1 MQSILL
7 MSVSTFL
14 SDSIAVAE
22 NEFRQFRRNRSAILI
37 SLVVLPLFF
46 TVSLGA
52 GQGGAGT
59 TFSPTADIPIGFVDN
74 DNSVASLRL
83 WQTLSSS
90 PDFHNLI
97 QSYNEQ
103 AMIAE
108 LGTKRIYAVIVI
120 PKGFENDL
128 ESGNQAK
135 VILYTDDSEPGV
147 SDQIQS
153 TLTSYVQNFNPNVEV
168 QPHLSQVQ
176 QQSVAGVGIINKGAV
191 FAGFNVG
198 LTTVLAIVQIF
209 AGFYEIA
216 GGISREREDGT
227 YARLL
232 VSPIPIGSIV
242 LGKTIFDV
250 LLTIIRTFTVI
261 GISVYGYGARPN
273 TDLFTLLALSL
284 IIALVTMGI
293 GFVAAS
299 LKLGQRA
306 VVIIEFFLILFLFAF
321 SGLIIDINLLV
332 GISQVIGNLLPFTY
346 AFDALKRTILL
357 GRPLLSLTF
366 DLEYLIGS
374 ILASYAIALVLLH
387 VFRERLVT

>member
-1 MQSILL
+1 MPFE
-7 MSVSTFL
+7 TFL
-14 SDSIAVAE
+14 TDSFAVAE

-52 GQGGAGT
+52 GQGGAGS
-59 TFSPTADIPIGFVDN
+59 TFSPTATMPIGFVDN
-74 DNSVASLRL
+74 DNSVASMRL
-83 WQTLSSS
+83 FQTLASS

-103 AMIAE
+103 ATIAE
-108 LGTKRIYAVIVI
+108 LGTKTIYAVIVV

-128 ESGNQAK
+128 NSGSQAR

-153 TLTSYVQNFNPNVEV
+153 TLTGYVQSFNPNIDV
-168 QPHLSQVQ
+168 QPHLSQLQ
-176 QQSVAGVGIINKGAV
+176 RQSVGGIGIVSKGAV

-198 LTTVLAIVQIF
+198 LTIVLAIVQIF

-216 GGISREREDGT
+216 GGMAREREDGT

-232 VSPIPIGSIV
+232 VSPVPIGSIV
-242 LGKTIFDV
+242 LGKTMFDI
-250 LLTIIRTFTVI
+250 LLSVIRTFTVL
-261 GISVYGYGARPN
+261 GISILGYGARPN
-273 TDLFTLLALSL
+273 TDLLTLLVLSL
-284 IIALVTMGI
+284 IVALVTMGI
-293 GFVAAS
+293 GFVAAA
-299 LKLGQRA
+299 LKMGQRA

-321 SGLIIDINLLV
+321 SGLIIDTNLLV
-332 GISQVIGNLLPFTY
+332 GVSQVIGNTLPFTY
-346 AFDALKRTILL
+346 AFDALRRTILL
-357 GRPLLSLTF
+357 GRPLLSLTL

-374 ILASYAIALVLLH
+374 IIVSYTLALALLRLS
-387 VFRERLVT
+387 RERLIT

>member
-1 MQSILL
+1 
-7 MSVSTFL
+7 MSVATFL

-46 TVSLGA
+46 TISLGA

-59 TFSPTADIPIGFVDN
+59 TFSPTANIPIGFVDN
-74 DNSVASLRL
+74 DNSLASLRL
-83 WQTLSSS
+83 WQTLASS

-103 AMIAE
+103 AAISE
-108 LGTKRIYAVIVI
+108 LGTKHIYAVIVV
-120 PKGFENDL
+120 PKGFQNDL
-128 ESGNQAK
+128 DNGNQARL
-135 VILYTDDSEPGV
+135 ILYTDDSEPGL

-153 TLTSYVQNFNPNVEV
+153 TLTSYAQNFNPNVEV
-168 QPHLSQVQ
+168 QPHLSQLQ
-176 QQSVAGVGIINKGAV
+176 RQSVAGVGIVVKGAI
-191 FAGFNVG
+191 FAGFNIG

-209 AGFYEIA
+209 AAFYEIA
-216 GGISREREDGT
+216 GGISRERDDGT

-242 LGKTIFDV
+242 LGKTLFDI
-250 LLTIIRTFTVI
+250 LLCIIRTFTVL

-273 TDLFTLLALSL
+273 TDLLTLLALSL
-284 IIALVTMGI
+284 IVALVTMGM

-332 GISQVIGNLLPFTY
+332 GITQVIGNLVPFTY

-374 ILASYAIALVLLH
+374 ILASYALAFAIFH
-387 VFRERLVT
+387 VSRERLIT

>member
-1 MQSILL
+1 MPVAS
-7 MSVSTFL
+7 FL
-14 SDSIAVAE
+14 SDSFAIAE

-59 TFSPTADIPIGFVDN
+59 SFSPTANIPIGFVDN
-74 DNSVASLRL
+74 DNSVASVRL
-83 WQTLSSS
+83 WQTLTSS
-90 PDFHNLI
+90 PDFHNLV
-97 QSYNEQ
+97 QSSNEQ
-103 AMIAE
+103 AAVAE
-108 LGTKRIYAVIVI
+108 LGSKRIYAVIVV
-120 PKGFENDL
+120 PKGFQNDL
-128 ESGNQAK
+128 ENGNQARL
-135 VILYTDDSEPGV
+135 VLYTDDSEPGV

-153 TLTSYVQNFNPNVEV
+153 TLTGYAQNFDPNVEV
-168 QPHLSQVQ
+168 QPQLSQLQ
-176 QQSVAGVGIINKGAV
+176 RQSIAGVGIVTKGAV

-216 GGISREREDGT
+216 GGMSREREDGT

-242 LGKTIFDV
+242 LGKTFFDI
-250 LLTIIRTFTVI
+250 LLSIIRTFTVL
-261 GISVYGYGARPN
+261 GISIFGYGARPN
-273 TDLFTLLALSL
+273 TDFFTLLALSL
-284 IIALVTMGI
+284 IVALVTMGI
-293 GFVAAS
+293 GFVAAAM
-299 LKLGQRA
+299 KMGQRA

-321 SGLIIDINLLV
+321 SGLIVDINLLV
-332 GISQVIGNLLPFTY
+332 GASQVVGSLLPFTY

-366 DLEYLIGS
+366 DLEYLFGS
-374 ILASYAIALVLLH
+374 ILASYALALVLLH
-387 VFRERLVT
+387 ISRERLIT

>member
-1 MQSILL
+1 VYPPASE
-7 MSVSTFL
+7 VTPEN
-14 SDSIAVAE
+14 AVCLAARIESGTMAKLEEYKKKRRFDRTPEPSGGPEGAE
-22 NEFRQFRRNRSAILI
+22 P
-37 SLVVLPLFF
+37 VDP
-46 TVSLGA
+46 GA
-52 GQGGAGT
+52 GAERAEDEGTGRHGRGARARREELAR
-59 TFSPTADIPIGFVDN
+59 PRIG
-74 DNSVASLRL
+74 S
-83 WQTLSSS
+83 
-90 PDFHNLI
+90 
-97 QSYNEQ
+97 EQ
-103 AMIAE
+103 AAIAE
-108 LGTKRIYAVIVI
+108 LGTKRIYAVIVV
-120 PKGFENDL
+120 PKGFQNDL
-128 ESGNQAK
+128 ENGNQAR

-147 SDQIQS
+147 SDQIES
-153 TLTSYVQNFNPNVEV
+153 TLTSYVQNFDPNAEV
-168 QPHLSQVQ
+168 QPHLSQLQ
-176 QQSVAGVGIINKGAV
+176 RQSVAGVGIITKGAV
-191 FAGFNVG
+191 FAGFNIG

-227 YARLL
+227 YARLM

-242 LGKTIFDV
+242 LGKTMFDI
-250 LLTIIRTFTVI
+250 LLTLIRTFTVL

-284 IIALVTMGI
+284 IVALVTMGI

-332 GISQVIGNLLPFTY
+332 GASQIVGSLLPFTY

-387 VFRERLVT
+387 ISRERLIT

>member
-1 MQSILL
+1 
-7 MSVSTFL
+7 MSVATFL

-37 SLVVLPLFF
+37 SLVVLPFFF
-46 TVSLGA
+46 TVALGA

-74 DNSVASLRL
+74 DNSLASLRL
-83 WQTLSSS
+83 WQTLTSS

-103 AMIAE
+103 AAIAE
-108 LGTKRIYAVIVI
+108 LGTKRIYAVIVV
-120 PKGFENDL
+120 PKGFQNDL
-128 ESGNQAK
+128 ESGNQARL
-135 VILYTDDSEPGV
+135 ILYTDDSEPGV

-153 TLTSYVQNFNPNVEV
+153 TLTSYVQNYDPNVEV

-176 QQSVAGVGIINKGAV
+176 RQSVAGVGIIAKGAV
-191 FAGFNVG
+191 FAGFDIG

-209 AGFYEIA
+209 AAFYEIA
-216 GGISREREDGT
+216 GGISREREEGT
-227 YARLL
+227 FARLL

-242 LGKTIFDV
+242 LGKTIFDIV
-250 LLTIIRTFTVI
+250 LTFIRTFTVL

-273 TDLFTLLALSL
+273 TDLLTLLALSL

-321 SGLIIDINLLV
+321 SGLIIDTNLLV
-332 GISQVIGNLLPFTY
+332 GVPQVLGNLLPFTY
-346 AFDALKRTILL
+346 AFDALKRTVLL

-374 ILASYAIALVLLH
+374 ILASYAFALVLLH
-387 VFRERLVT
+387 VSRERLIT

>member
-1 MQSILL
+1 
-7 MSVSTFL
+7 MSVTTFL

-59 TFSPTADIPIGFVDN
+59 TFSPTADIPIAFVDN
-74 DNSVASLRL
+74 DNSLASLRL

-97 QSYNEQ
+97 QSSNEQ
-103 AMIAE
+103 AMVAE
-108 LGTKRIYAVIVI
+108 LGTKRIYAVIVV
-120 PKGFENDL
+120 PKGFQNDL

-135 VILYTDDSEPGV
+135 LILYTDDSEPGV

-153 TLTSYVQNFNPNVEV
+153 TLTSYVQNFDPNVEV
-168 QPHLSQVQ
+168 QPHLSQLQ
-176 QQSVAGVGIINKGAV
+176 RQSVAGVGIINKGAV
-191 FAGFNVG
+191 FAGFDIG

-216 GGISREREDGT
+216 GGISREREEGT
-227 YARLL
+227 FARLL

-242 LGKTIFDV
+242 LGKTIFDI

-273 TDLFTLLALSL
+273 TDLLTLLALSL

-299 LKLGQRA
+299 MKLGQRA

-374 ILASYAIALVLLH
+374 ILASYAVALVLLH
-387 VFRERLVT
+387 VFRERLIT

>member
-1 MQSILL
+1 
-7 MSVSTFL
+7 MSVATFL

-46 TVSLGA
+46 TISLGA

-74 DNSVASLRL
+74 DNSLASLRL
-83 WQTLSSS
+83 WQTLTSS

-103 AMIAE
+103 ATIAE
-108 LGTKRIYAVIVI
+108 LGTKRIYAVIVV
-120 PKGFENDL
+120 PKGFQNDL
-128 ESGNQAK
+128 ENGNQASL
-135 VILYTDDSEPGV
+135 ILYTDDSEPGV

-153 TLTSYVQNFNPNVEV
+153 TLTSHAQNFDPNVEV
-168 QPHLSQVQ
+168 QPHLSQLQ
-176 QQSVAGVGIINKGAV
+176 RQSVAGVGIVTKGAV
-191 FAGFNVG
+191 FAGFNIG

-209 AGFYEIA
+209 AAFYEIA
-216 GGISREREDGT
+216 GGMSREREDGT

-242 LGKTIFDV
+242 LGKTLFDI
-250 LLTIIRTFTVI
+250 LLCIIRTFTVL

-273 TDLFTLLALSL
+273 TDLLTLLALSL
-284 IIALVTMGI
+284 IVALVTMGI

-321 SGLIIDINLLV
+321 SGLIIDINLLT

-374 ILASYAIALVLLH
+374 ILASYAIAFVLLH
-387 VFRERLVT
+387 VSRERLIT

>member
-1 MQSILL
+1 
-7 MSVSTFL
+7 MSVTTFL
-14 SDSIAVAE
+14 NDSIAVAE

-59 TFSPTADIPIGFVDN
+59 TFSPTANIPIAFVDN
-74 DNSVASLRL
+74 DNSLASLRL

-103 AMIAE
+103 AMVAE
-108 LGTKRIYAVIVI
+108 LGTKRIYAVIVV
-120 PKGFENDL
+120 PKGFQNDL

-135 VILYTDDSEPGV
+135 LVLYTDDSEPGV

-153 TLTSYVQNFNPNVEV
+153 TLTSYVQNYDPNVEV
-168 QPHLSQVQ
+168 QPHLSQLQ

-191 FAGFNVG
+191 FAGFDIG

-216 GGISREREDGT
+216 GGISREREEGT
-227 YARLL
+227 FARLL

-242 LGKTIFDV
+242 LGKTIFDI
-250 LLTIIRTFTVI
+250 LLTIIRTFTVV

-273 TDLFTLLALSL
+273 TDLLTLLALSL

-332 GISQVIGNLLPFTY
+332 GIPQVIGNLLPFTY

-374 ILASYAIALVLLH
+374 ILASYAVALVLLH
-387 VFRERLVT
+387 VFRERLIT

>member
-1 MQSILL
+1 
-7 MSVSTFL
+7 MSFVTFL
-14 SDSIAVAE
+14 TDSLAVAE

-52 GQGGAGT
+52 GQGGAGS
-59 TFSPTADIPIGFVDN
+59 TFSPTASIPIGFVDN
-74 DNSVASLRL
+74 DNSVASIRL
-83 WQTLSSS
+83 LQTLTSS

-103 AMIAE
+103 AAIGE
-108 LGTKRIYAVIVI
+108 LGTKRIYAVIVV
-120 PKGFENDL
+120 PKGFQNDL
-128 ESGNQAK
+128 NSGTQTK
-135 VILYTDDSEPGV
+135 LILYTDDSEPGV

-153 TLTSYVQNFNPNVEV
+153 TLTGYAQNFNPNVEV
-168 QPHLSQVQ
+168 QPHLSQLQ
-176 QQSVAGVGIINKGAV
+176 RQSIAGVGIITKGAV
-191 FAGFNVG
+191 FAGFNIG

-216 GGISREREDGT
+216 GGMAREREDGT

-242 LGKTIFDV
+242 LGKTLFDI
-250 LLTIIRTFTVI
+250 LLSIVRTFTVL
-261 GISVYGYGARPN
+261 GISIFGYGARPN
-273 TDLFTLLALSL
+273 TDFLTLLALSL

-293 GFVAAS
+293 GFVAAA
-299 LKLGQRA
+299 LKMGQRA

-332 GISQVIGNLLPFTY
+332 GVSQVVGNLLPFTY

-357 GRPLLSLTF
+357 GRPLLSLTL

-374 ILASYAIALVLLH
+374 ILASYALALVLLH
-387 VFRERLVT
+387 VSRERLIT